1 MIKTINTM
9 IDSMF
14 DIIVTMPPYASFI
27 DEVVKHPLVSGIR
40 LNTVMPLK
48 GTIEDTLAR
57 LEDKTG
63 EKDLWIDLKCRQLR
77 IKNFGV
83 PPFTEIELTH
93 AITVDT
99 PVTAYFS
106 DGRES
111 AKVVEVDGNRLI
123 MQEGPQRVVGPG
135 ESVNIPH
142 PSLKV
147 EGYFTDKD
155 REYVRA
161 ASALGIHKYML
172 SFTELPTDN
181 TELFVLD
188 PWAKPAYKIESKKG
202 LQYAA
207 HQWNGGG
214 RLVAARGDW
223 YVELDKPHHLIE
235 AMETIIHRDSSAI
248 AASRILPSF
257 ASGLEPSCQDIGD
270 VDSLLRMGYKSLML
284 GDDVCLRR
292 ESVLSALNLLSAMAE
307 YHERRVK

>member
-1 MIKTINTM
+1 MI
-9 IDSMF
+9 
-14 DIIVTMPPYASFI
+14 DIIVTMPPYAPFI

-57 LEDKTG
+57 LQDKAR
-63 EKDLWIDLKCRQLR
+63 EKELWVDLKCRQLR
-77 IKNFGV
+77 VKNFGV

-123 MQEGPQRVVGPG
+123 MQEGPKRVVGPG

-155 REYVRA
+155 REYVQA
-161 ASALGIHKYML
+161 ASARGIHKYML
-172 SFTELPTDN
+172 SFTELPTDDR
-181 TELFVLD
+181 ELLDLD
-188 PWAKPAYKIESKKG
+188 PKAEPAYKIESKKG

-214 RLVAARGDW
+214 RLIAARGDW
-223 YVELDKPHHLIE
+223 FVELEKPHHII
-235 AMETIIHRDSSAI
+235 AATETIVNKDPRAI

-270 VDSLLRMGYKSLML
+270 VDSLLRMGYKTLML

-307 YHERRVK
+307 YHERGMKK